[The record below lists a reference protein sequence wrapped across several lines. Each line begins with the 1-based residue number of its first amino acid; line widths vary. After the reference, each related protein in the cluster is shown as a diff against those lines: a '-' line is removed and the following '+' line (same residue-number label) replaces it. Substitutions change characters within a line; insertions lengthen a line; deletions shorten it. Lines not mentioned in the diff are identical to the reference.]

1 MATIVKSSGLVEE
14 TRPANGRDFTLSE
27 LQAIVGGFIEIV
39 PLDEEHIMVV
49 NEEGL
54 LKGLD
59 ENKVATSLYHRKN
72 KLTTNYIVGDVLVC
86 RCEEVK

>member
-1 MATIVKSSGLVEE
+1 MLVYA
-14 TRPANGRDFTLSE
+14 PN
-27 LQAIVGGFIEIV
+27 V

-49 NEEGL
+49 NEEWI

-59 ENKVATSLYHRKN
+59 ENNVATSLYHMKN
-72 KLTTNYIVGDVLVC
+72 KLATNCIVGDVLVC